1 MLSNTIG
8 SCDDAIN
15 IANSLHPFLMG
26 FPKINAQTVL
36 HVATLATMGFA
47 LWMMFVWVPTDINQG
62 VVQRILYIHVPVA
75 WVSMVAIVGV
85 AAASVIYLITKNET
99 WDRLAVSMA
108 EVGVMFGA
116 IMLISGMVWAK
127 PVWEVWWTGEA
138 KLTTALIL
146 FFIYVAYL
154 LFRAYFPPGDQRM
167 RLSAIIAII
176 GAIDT
181 PIIYYA
187 SVLWQEAHPPLVVGP
202 IAEEENLVAAEIGLT
217 LLVSVIAFTFLF
229 FSLLVARLGLARM
242 ETEHEVLKFQSS
254 RTTAGAS
261 S

>member
-1 MLSNTIG
+1 
-8 SCDDAIN
+8 
-15 IANSLHPFLMG
+15 MG
-26 FPKINAQTVL
+26 FLKIRAQTAL
-36 HVATLATMGFA
+36 HVATLVAMAFA

-75 WVSMVAIVGV
+75 WGSMVAIVGV
-85 AAASVIYLITKNET
+85 AVASVMYLITKREN
-99 WDRLAVSMA
+99 WDRLAAAMA
-108 EVGVMFGA
+108 EVGVVFGA

-154 LFRAYFPPGDQRM
+154 MFRAYFPPGDQRM

-187 SVLWQEAHPPLVVGP
+187 SVLWQEAHPPLIVGP
-202 IAEEENLVAAEIGLT
+202 IAEEENLVAAQIGLT
-217 LLVSVIAFTFLF
+217 LLVSVIAFSFLF
-229 FSLLVARLGLARM
+229 FSLLVTRLSLAKI
-242 ETEHEVLKFQSS
+242 EYDHEVLKYRISHPEMS
-254 RTTAGAS
+254 AT
-261 S
+261 

>member
-1 MLSNTIG
+1 
-8 SCDDAIN
+8 
-15 IANSLHPFLMG
+15 MG
-26 FPKINAQTVL
+26 PLKISAQTVL
-36 HVATLATMGFA
+36 HVATLIAMAFA
-47 LWMMFVWVPTDINQG
+47 LWMMFAWVPTDINQG
-62 VVQRILYIHVPVA
+62 VVQRILYIHVPTA

-85 AAASVIYLITKNET
+85 AAASVMYLITKREK

-116 IMLISGMVWAK
+116 VMLISGMVWAK

-154 LFRAYFPPGDQRM
+154 MFRAYFPAGDQRM

-187 SVLWQEAHPPLVVGP
+187 SNLWQEAHPPLVVGP
-202 IAEEENLVAAEIGLT
+202 VAEEENLVAAQIGLT

-229 FSLLVARLGLARM
+229 FSLLTARLGLARM
-242 ETEHEVLKFQSS
+242 ESEYQELEFQTS
-254 RTTAGAS
+254 RSVVSAN
-261 S
+261 

>member
-1 MLSNTIG
+1 
-8 SCDDAIN
+8 
-15 IANSLHPFLMG
+15 MG
-26 FPKINAQTVL
+26 IPKIRAQMVL
-36 HVATLATMGFA
+36 HVATLCTMAFA

-85 AAASVIYLITKNET
+85 AAASVWYLVTKNEI

-116 IMLISGMVWAK
+116 IMLVSGMVWAK

-154 LFRAYFPPGDQRM
+154 MFRAYFPAGDQRM

-217 LLVSVIAFTFLF
+217 LLVSVIAFTLLF
-229 FSLLVARLGLARM
+229 FSLLSARLGLARI
-242 ETEHEVLKFQSS
+242 ENEYEVLKFNLS
-254 RTTAGAS
+254 RSRVAAAR
-261 S
+261 

>member
-1 MLSNTIG
+1 
-8 SCDDAIN
+8 
-15 IANSLHPFLMG
+15 MG

-36 HVATLATMGFA
+36 HVATLSAMGFA
-47 LWMMFVWVPTDINQG
+47 LWMMFMWVPTDINQG

-85 AAASVIYLITKNET
+85 AAASVLYLVTKNST

-108 EVGVMFGA
+108 EVGVIFGA

-154 LFRAYFPPGDQRM
+154 MFRAYFPPGDQRM

-217 LLVSVIAFTFLF
+217 LLASVLAFTFLF
-229 FSLLVARLGLARM
+229 FSLLVARHGLAKM
-242 ETEHEVLKFQSS
+242 ESEHEVLKFQAS
-254 RTTAGAS
+254 RSLASAGK
-261 S
+261 

>member
-1 MLSNTIG
+1 
-8 SCDDAIN
+8 
-15 IANSLHPFLMG
+15 MG
-26 FPKINAQTVL
+26 FLKIRAQTVL
-36 HVATLATMGFA
+36 HVATLVAMAFA

-75 WVSMVAIVGV
+75 WVSMVAIIGV
-85 AAASVIYLITKNET
+85 AVASVAYLITKRET
-99 WDRLAVSMA
+99 WDRIAASMA

-146 FFIYVAYL
+146 FFVYVAYL
-154 LFRAYFPPGDQRM
+154 MFRAYFPPGDQRM
-167 RLSAIIAII
+167 RLAAIIAII

-202 IAEEENLVAAEIGLT
+202 VAEEENLVAGQIVLT

-229 FSLLVARLGLARM
+229 FSLLTARLGLAKM
-242 ETEHEVLKFQSS
+242 ENDHEVLKYRIGNPEMS
-254 RTTAGAS
+254 AS
-261 S
+261 

>member
-1 MLSNTIG
+1 
-8 SCDDAIN
+8 
-15 IANSLHPFLMG
+15 MG
-26 FPKINAQTVL
+26 FLKIRGQTVL
-36 HVATLATMGFA
+36 HVATLFAMAMA
-47 LWMMFVWVPTDINQG
+47 LWMMFIWVPTDINQG

-85 AAASVIYLITKNET
+85 AAASVFYLVTRNER
-99 WDRLAVSMA
+99 WDRLALSMA
-108 EVGVMFGA
+108 EVGVVFGA
-116 IMLISGMVWAK
+116 IMLISGMIWAK
-127 PVWEVWWTGEA
+127 PVWKVWWTGEA

-154 LFRAYFPPGDQRM
+154 MFRAYFPPGDQRM

-202 IAEEENLVAAEIGLT
+202 IAEEENLVAFEIGLT

-229 FSLLVARLGLARM
+229 FSLLASRLGLARV
-242 ETEHEVLKFQSS
+242 EGEYEELKIKSTVEPAS
-254 RTTAGAS
+254 AGR
-261 S
+261 

>member
-1 MLSNTIG
+1 
-8 SCDDAIN
+8 
-15 IANSLHPFLMG
+15 MG
-26 FPKINAQTVL
+26 FLKIRAQTAL
-36 HVATLATMGFA
+36 HVATLVAMAFA

-85 AAASVIYLITKNET
+85 AVASVMYLITKREN
-99 WDRLAVSMA
+99 WDRLAASMA
-108 EVGVMFGA
+108 EVGVVFGA

-154 LFRAYFPPGDQRM
+154 MFRAYFPPGDQRM

-187 SVLWQEAHPPLVVGP
+187 SVLWQEAHPPLIVGP
-202 IAEEENLVAAEIGLT
+202 IAEEENLVAAQIGLT
-217 LLVSVIAFTFLF
+217 LLVSVIAFSFLF
-229 FSLLVARLGLARM
+229 FSLLVTRLSLARI
-242 ETEHEVLKFQSS
+242 EHEHEVLNYRITHTEMSA
-254 RTTAGAS
+254 T
-261 S
+261 

>member
-1 MLSNTIG
+1 
-8 SCDDAIN
+8 
-15 IANSLHPFLMG
+15 MG
-26 FPKINAQTVL
+26 FLKIRAQTVL
-36 HVATLATMGFA
+36 HIATLVAMAFA

-75 WVSMVAIVGV
+75 WVSMVAIIGV
-85 AAASVIYLITKNET
+85 AAASVTYLITKHET
-99 WDRLAVSMA
+99 WDRIAASMA

-146 FFIYVAYL
+146 FFVYVAYL
-154 LFRAYFPPGDQRM
+154 MFRAYFPPGDQRM

-202 IAEEENLVAAEIGLT
+202 VAEEENLVAGQIVLT

-229 FSLLVARLGLARM
+229 FSLLTARLGLAKM
-242 ETEHEVLKFQSS
+242 ENDHEVLKYRIGHPEMSVS
-254 RTTAGAS
+254 
-261 S
+261 

>member
-1 MLSNTIG
+1 
-8 SCDDAIN
+8 
-15 IANSLHPFLMG
+15 MG
-26 FPKINAQTVL
+26 FPKIRAQTVL
-36 HVATLATMGFA
+36 HVATLVAMAFA

-85 AAASVIYLITKNET
+85 AAASVLYLVTKREV
-99 WDRLAVSMA
+99 WDRLALSMA

-116 IMLISGMVWAK
+116 IMLISGMIWAK

-154 LFRAYFPPGDQRM
+154 MFRAYFPLGDQRM

-202 IAEEENLVAAEIGLT
+202 VAEEENLVAAEIGLT
-217 LLVSVIAFTFLF
+217 LLVSVIAFTLLF
-229 FSLLVARLGLARM
+229 FSLLTTRNGLARTENEY
-242 ETEHEVLKFQSS
+242 ETLKFTMAKTEVAEVL
-254 RTTAGAS
+254 
-261 S
+261 

>member
-1 MLSNTIG
+1 
-8 SCDDAIN
+8 
-15 IANSLHPFLMG
+15 MG
-26 FPKINAQTVL
+26 FLKIRAQTAL
-36 HVATLATMGFA
+36 HVATLVAMAFA

-85 AAASVIYLITKNET
+85 AVASVMYLITKRDN
-99 WDRLAVSMA
+99 WDRLAASMA
-108 EVGVMFGA
+108 EVGVVFGA
-116 IMLISGMVWAK
+116 VMLISGMVWAK

-154 LFRAYFPPGDQRM
+154 MFRAYFPPGDQRM

-187 SVLWQEAHPPLVVGP
+187 SVLWQEAHPPLIVGP
-202 IAEEENLVAAEIGLT
+202 IAEEENLVAAQIGLT
-217 LLVSVIAFTFLF
+217 LLVSVIAFSFLF
-229 FSLLVARLGLARM
+229 FSLLVTRLSLAKI
-242 ETEHEVLKFQSS
+242 EYDHEVLKYRISHPEMS
-254 RTTAGAS
+254 AT
-261 S
+261 

>member
-1 MLSNTIG
+1 MVFSQIRT
-8 SCDDAIN
+8 
-15 IANSLHPFLMG
+15 
-26 FPKINAQTVL
+26 QTVL
-36 HVATLATMGFA
+36 HVATFIAMAFA

-62 VVQRILYIHVPVA
+62 VVQRILYIHVPAA

-85 AAASVIYLITKNET
+85 AAASVLYLVTKNER
-99 WDRLAVSMA
+99 WDRFAVSMA

-116 IMLISGMVWAK
+116 VMLISGMVWAK

-154 LFRAYFPPGDQRM
+154 MFRGYFPAGDQRM

-187 SVLWQEAHPPLVVGP
+187 SVLWQEAHPPLVIGP
-202 IAEEENLVAAEIGLT
+202 VAEEENLVAAQIGFT

-229 FSLLVARLGLARM
+229 FSLLTARLGLARM
-242 ETEHEVLKFQSS
+242 ESEYEVLKFRVS
-254 RTTAGAS
+254 AS
-261 S
+261 PASGGR

>member
-1 MLSNTIG
+1 
-8 SCDDAIN
+8 
-15 IANSLHPFLMG
+15 MG
-26 FPKINAQTVL
+26 FLKIRAQTVL
-36 HVATLATMGFA
+36 HVATLVAMAFA

-75 WVSMVAIVGV
+75 WVSMVAIIGV
-85 AAASVIYLITKNET
+85 AVASVAYLITKRET
-99 WDRLAVSMA
+99 WDRIAASMA

-146 FFIYVAYL
+146 FFVYVAYL
-154 LFRAYFPPGDQRM
+154 MFRAYFPPGDQRM

-202 IAEEENLVAAEIGLT
+202 VAEEENLVAGQIVLT

-229 FSLLVARLGLARM
+229 FSLLTARLGLAKM
-242 ETEHEVLKFQSS
+242 ENDHEVLKYRIGDPEMSVS
-254 RTTAGAS
+254 
-261 S
+261 

>member
-1 MLSNTIG
+1 
-8 SCDDAIN
+8 
-15 IANSLHPFLMG
+15 MG
-26 FPKINAQTVL
+26 FLKIRAQTVL
-36 HVATLATMGFA
+36 HVATLVAMAFA

-75 WVSMVAIVGV
+75 WVSMVAIIGV
-85 AAASVIYLITKNET
+85 AVASVAYLITKREA
-99 WDRLAVSMA
+99 WDRIAASMA

-146 FFIYVAYL
+146 FFVYVAYL
-154 LFRAYFPPGDQRM
+154 MFRAYFPPGDQRM

-202 IAEEENLVAAEIGLT
+202 VAEEENLVAGQIVLT

-229 FSLLVARLGLARM
+229 FSLLTARLGLAKM
-242 ETEHEVLKFQSS
+242 ENDHEVLKYRIGHPEMSVS
-254 RTTAGAS
+254 
-261 S
+261 

>member
-1 MLSNTIG
+1 
-8 SCDDAIN
+8 
-15 IANSLHPFLMG
+15 MG
-26 FPKINAQTVL
+26 IPKINAQTVL
-36 HVATLATMGFA
+36 HVTTLVAMGFA

-85 AAASVIYLITKNET
+85 AAASVLYLVTKNEA
-99 WDRLAVSMA
+99 WDCLAVSMA
-108 EVGVMFGA
+108 EIGVVFGA

-146 FFIYVAYL
+146 FFIYIAYL
-154 LFRAYFPPGDQRM
+154 MFRAYFPPGDQRM

-217 LLVSVIAFTFLF
+217 LLVSVIAFTLLF
-229 FSLLVARLGLARM
+229 FSLFVARLGLARM
-242 ETEHEVLKFQSS
+242 ENEHEVLKFQSTRS
-254 RTTAGAS
+254 TVSAGQ
-261 S
+261 

>member
-1 MLSNTIG
+1 
-8 SCDDAIN
+8 
-15 IANSLHPFLMG
+15 MG

-36 HVATLATMGFA
+36 HVATLLAMGFA
-47 LWMMFVWVPTDINQG
+47 LWMMFMWVPTDINQG

-85 AAASVIYLITKNET
+85 AAASVLYLVTKNST

-108 EVGVMFGA
+108 EVGVIFGA

-154 LFRAYFPPGDQRM
+154 MFRAYFPPGDQRM

-217 LLVSVIAFTFLF
+217 LLVSVLAFTSLF
-229 FSLLVARLGLARM
+229 FSLLVARHGLAKM
-242 ETEHEVLKFQSS
+242 ESEHEVLKFQAS
-254 RTTAGAS
+254 RSLASAGK
-261 S
+261 

>member
-1 MLSNTIG
+1 MEPL
-8 SCDDAIN
+8 
-15 IANSLHPFLMG
+15 
-26 FPKINAQTVL
+26 KISAQTVL
-36 HVATLATMGFA
+36 PVATLIAMAFA
-47 LWMMFVWVPTDINQG
+47 LWMMFAWVPTDINQG
-62 VVQRILYIHVPVA
+62 VVQRILYIHVPSA

-85 AAASVIYLITKNET
+85 AVASVLYLITKREA
-99 WDRLAVSMA
+99 WDRVAVSMA

-116 IMLISGMVWAK
+116 VMLISGMVWAK

-154 LFRAYFPPGDQRM
+154 MFRAYFPAGDQRM

-187 SVLWQEAHPPLVVGP
+187 SNLWQEAHPPLVVGP
-202 IAEEENLVAAEIGLT
+202 VAEEENLVAAQIGLT

-229 FSLLVARLGLARM
+229 FSLLTARLGLAKM
-242 ETEHEVLKFQSS
+242 ESEYEALEIQTS
-254 RTTAGAS
+254 RS
-261 S
+261 VVSPN

>member
-1 MLSNTIG
+1 
-8 SCDDAIN
+8 
-15 IANSLHPFLMG
+15 MG
-26 FPKINAQTVL
+26 PLKISAQTVL
-36 HVATLATMGFA
+36 HVATLIAMAFA
-47 LWMMFVWVPTDINQG
+47 LWMMFAWVPTDINQG
-62 VVQRILYIHVPVA
+62 VVQRILYIHVPTA

-85 AAASVIYLITKNET
+85 AAASVMYLITKREK

-116 IMLISGMVWAK
+116 VMLISGMVWAK

-154 LFRAYFPPGDQRM
+154 MFRAYFPAGDQRM

-187 SVLWQEAHPPLVVGP
+187 SNLWQEAHPPLVVGP
-202 IAEEENLVAAEIGLT
+202 VAEEENLVVAQIGLT

-229 FSLLVARLGLARM
+229 FSLLTARLGLARM
-242 ETEHEVLKFQSS
+242 ESQYEALEFQTS
-254 RTTAGAS
+254 RSAMSAN
-261 S
+261 

>member
-1 MLSNTIG
+1 MTAFSKLNSKML
-8 SCDDAIN
+8 
-15 IANSLHPFLMG
+15 LHG
-26 FPKINAQTVL
+26 
-36 HVATLATMGFA
+36 ATLLAMGSA

-85 AAASVIYLITKNET
+85 AGASVLYLIKKNEV

-108 EVGVMFGA
+108 EIGVMFGA

-154 LFRAYFPPGDQRM
+154 MFRAYFPPGDQRM

-187 SVLWQEAHPPLVVGP
+187 SVLWQEAHPPLIIGP
-202 IAEEENLVAAEIGLT
+202 AAEEENLVAAQIGLT
-217 LLVSVIAFTFLF
+217 LLVSVIAFTLLF
-229 FSLLVARLGLARM
+229 FSLLVERMGLARM
-242 ETEHEVLKFQSS
+242 ESEHAVLKFRLTRRSANAVS
-254 RTTAGAS
+254 
-261 S
+261 

>member
-1 MLSNTIG
+1 
-8 SCDDAIN
+8 
-15 IANSLHPFLMG
+15 MG
-26 FPKINAQTVL
+26 FPKIRAQTVL
-36 HVATLATMGFA
+36 HVVTLIAVAFA
-47 LWMMFVWVPTDINQG
+47 LWMMFLWVPTDINQG

-85 AAASVIYLITKNET
+85 AVASLLYLRTKNER

-108 EVGVMFGA
+108 EVGVIFGA
-116 IMLISGMVWAK
+116 IMLISGMIWAK

-154 LFRAYFPPGDQRM
+154 MFRAYFPAGDQRM
-167 RLSAIIAII
+167 RLAAIIAII

-202 IAEEENLVAAEIGLT
+202 VAEEENLVAAEIGLT
-217 LLVSVIAFTFLF
+217 LLVSVIAFTLLF
-229 FSLLVARLGLARM
+229 ISLLVTRLGLARV
-242 ETEHEVLKFQSS
+242 ESEYEELKFSMAKTS
-254 RTTAGAS
+254 VVGAR
-261 S
+261 

>member
-1 MLSNTIG
+1 
-8 SCDDAIN
+8 
-15 IANSLHPFLMG
+15 MG
-26 FPKINAQTVL
+26 FPKIRAQTVL
-36 HVATLATMGFA
+36 HVVTLIAVAFA
-47 LWMMFVWVPTDINQG
+47 LWMMFLWVPTDINQG

-85 AAASVIYLITKNET
+85 AVASLLYLRTKNDR

-116 IMLISGMVWAK
+116 IMLISGMIWAK

-154 LFRAYFPPGDQRM
+154 MFRAYFPAGDQRM
-167 RLSAIIAII
+167 RLAAIIAII

-202 IAEEENLVAAEIGLT
+202 VAEEENLVAAEIGLT
-217 LLVSVIAFTFLF
+217 LLVSVIAFTLLF
-229 FSLLVARLGLARM
+229 ISLLVTRLGLARV
-242 ETEHEVLKFQSS
+242 ESEYEELKFSMVKTS
-254 RTTAGAS
+254 VAGAR
-261 S
+261 

>member
-1 MLSNTIG
+1 MMALR
-8 SCDDAIN
+8 
-15 IANSLHPFLMG
+15 
-26 FPKINAQTVL
+26 KIDTQTLL
-36 HVATLATMGFA
+36 HVTTLIVMGFA
-47 LWMMFVWVPTDINQG
+47 LWMMFAWVPTDINQG

-85 AAASVIYLITKNET
+85 AIASILYLRTKNER

-108 EVGVMFGA
+108 EVGVLFGA

-154 LFRAYFPPGDQRM
+154 MFRAYFPPGDQRM
-167 RLSAIIAII
+167 RLAAIIAIL
-176 GAIDT
+176 GAIDS

-217 LLVSVIAFTFLF
+217 LLVSVIAFTLLF
-229 FSLLVARLGLARM
+229 FSLLTARLGLARI
-242 ETEHEVLKFQSS
+242 EGEHEALKFVSEKMKV
-254 RTTAGAS
+254 AEA
-261 S
+261 

>member
-1 MLSNTIG
+1 
-8 SCDDAIN
+8 
-15 IANSLHPFLMG
+15 MG
-26 FPKINAQTVL
+26 PLKISAQTVL
-36 HVATLATMGFA
+36 HFATLIAMAFA
-47 LWMMFVWVPTDINQG
+47 LWMMFAWVPTDINQG
-62 VVQRILYIHVPVA
+62 VVQRILYIHVPTA

-85 AAASVIYLITKNET
+85 AAASVMYLITKREK

-116 IMLISGMVWAK
+116 VMLISGMVWAK

-154 LFRAYFPPGDQRM
+154 MFRAYFPAGDQRM

-187 SVLWQEAHPPLVVGP
+187 SNLWQEAHPPLVVGP
-202 IAEEENLVAAEIGLT
+202 VAEEENLVVAQIGLT

-229 FSLLVARLGLARM
+229 FSLLTARLGLARM
-242 ETEHEVLKFQSS
+242 ESEYEALEFQTS
-254 RTTAGAS
+254 RS
-261 S
+261 VVSPN

>member
-1 MLSNTIG
+1 
-8 SCDDAIN
+8 
-15 IANSLHPFLMG
+15 MG
-26 FPKINAQTVL
+26 IPKIRAQTVL
-36 HVATLATMGFA
+36 HVATLVAMAFT

-85 AAASVIYLITKNET
+85 AAASVLYLVTKREV
-99 WDRLAVSMA
+99 WDRLALSMA

-116 IMLISGMVWAK
+116 IMLISGMIWAK

-154 LFRAYFPPGDQRM
+154 MFRAYFPPGDQRM

-202 IAEEENLVAAEIGLT
+202 VAEEENLVAAEIGLT
-217 LLVSVIAFTFLF
+217 LLVSVIAFTLLF
-229 FSLLVARLGLARM
+229 FSLLTTRNGLARTESEY
-242 ETEHEVLKFQSS
+242 ETLKFTMGKTEVAEVL
-254 RTTAGAS
+254 
-261 S
+261 

>member
-1 MLSNTIG
+1 
-8 SCDDAIN
+8 
-15 IANSLHPFLMG
+15 MG
-26 FPKINAQTVL
+26 FPKNHAQLVL
-36 HVATLATMGFA
+36 HVATMITMAIA
-47 LWMMFVWVPTDINQG
+47 LWMMFVWVPSDINQG
-62 VVQRILYIHVPVA
+62 VVQRIFYIHVPVA

-85 AAASVIYLITKNET
+85 AAASVLYLTTKREQ

-116 IMLISGMVWAK
+116 VMLISGMIWAK

-154 LFRAYFPPGDQRM
+154 MFRSYFPAGDQRM

-187 SVLWQEAHPPLVVGP
+187 SVLWQEAHPPLVIGP
-202 IAEEENLVAAEIGLT
+202 IAEEENLVAAQIGLT

-229 FSLLVARLGLARM
+229 FSLLAARLGLARM
-242 ETEHEVLKFQSS
+242 EHEYEVLKFRAS
-254 RTTAGAS
+254 RMATGAGS
-261 S
+261 

>member
-1 MLSNTIG
+1 MF
-8 SCDDAIN
+8 
-15 IANSLHPFLMG
+15 LHAAAFLAM
-26 FPKINAQTVL
+26 V
-36 HVATLATMGFA
+36 VA
-47 LWMMFVWVPTDINQG
+47 LWMMFAWVPTDINQG

-85 AAASVIYLITKNET
+85 AFASILYLKTKNEK

-138 KLTTALIL
+138 KLMTALIL

-154 LFRAYFPPGDQRM
+154 MFRAYFPPGDQRM
-167 RLSAIIAII
+167 RLAAIIAII

-202 IAEEENLVAAEIGLT
+202 VAQEENLVAAEIGLT
-217 LLVSVIAFTFLF
+217 LLVSVIAFTLLF
-229 FSLLVARLGLARM
+229 FSLMTARIGLARI
-242 ETEHEVLKFQSS
+242 ETEYEVLKLGIAITPVAEA
-254 RTTAGAS
+254 R
-261 S
+261 

>member
-1 MLSNTIG
+1 
-8 SCDDAIN
+8 
-15 IANSLHPFLMG
+15 MG
-26 FPKINAQTVL
+26 PLKISAQTVL
-36 HVATLATMGFA
+36 HVATLIAMAFA
-47 LWMMFVWVPTDINQG
+47 LWMMFAWVPTDINQG
-62 VVQRILYIHVPVA
+62 VIQRILYIHVPTA

-85 AAASVIYLITKNET
+85 AVASVLYLITKRAK

-116 IMLISGMVWAK
+116 VMLISGMVWAK

-154 LFRAYFPPGDQRM
+154 MFRAYFPAGDQRM

-187 SVLWQEAHPPLVVGP
+187 SNLWQEAHPPLVVGP
-202 IAEEENLVAAEIGLT
+202 VAEEENLVAAQIGLT

-229 FSLLVARLGLARM
+229 FSLLTARLGLARM
-242 ETEHEVLKFQSS
+242 ESEYEALEFQTS
-254 RTTAGAS
+254 RSAVSAN
-261 S
+261 

>member
-1 MLSNTIG
+1 
-8 SCDDAIN
+8 
-15 IANSLHPFLMG
+15 MG
-26 FPKINAQTVL
+26 PLKISAQTVL
-36 HVATLATMGFA
+36 HVATLIAMAFA
-47 LWMMFVWVPTDINQG
+47 LWMMFAWVPTDINQG
-62 VVQRILYIHVPVA
+62 VVQRILYIHVPTA

-85 AAASVIYLITKNET
+85 AVASVLYLITKREK

-116 IMLISGMVWAK
+116 VMLISGMVWAK

-154 LFRAYFPPGDQRM
+154 MFRAYFPTGDQRM

-187 SVLWQEAHPPLVVGP
+187 SNLWQEAHPPLVVGP
-202 IAEEENLVAAEIGLT
+202 VAEEENLVAAQIGLT

-229 FSLLVARLGLARM
+229 FSLLTARLGLARM
-242 ETEHEVLKFQSS
+242 ESEYQELEFQTS
-254 RTTAGAS
+254 RSVVSAN
-261 S
+261 

>member
-1 MLSNTIG
+1 
-8 SCDDAIN
+8 
-15 IANSLHPFLMG
+15 MG
-26 FPKINAQTVL
+26 FPKIHAQIVL
-36 HVATLATMGFA
+36 HVATMITMAIA
-47 LWMMFVWVPTDINQG
+47 LWMMFVWVPSDINQG
-62 VVQRILYIHVPVA
+62 VVQRIFYIHVPVA

-85 AAASVIYLITKNET
+85 AAASVLYLTTKREH
-99 WDRLAVSMA
+99 WDRLAVSLA

-116 IMLISGMVWAK
+116 VMLISGMIWAK

-154 LFRAYFPPGDQRM
+154 MFRSYFPAGDQRM

-187 SVLWQEAHPPLVVGP
+187 SVLWQEAHPPLVIGP
-202 IAEEENLVAAEIGLT
+202 VAEEENLVAMQIGLT
-217 LLVSVIAFTFLF
+217 FLVSLIAFTFLF
-229 FSLLVARLGLARM
+229 FSLLAARLGLARM
-242 ETEHEVLKFQSS
+242 EHEYEVLKFRAS
-254 RTTAGAS
+254 RMATGAGS
-261 S
+261 

>member
-1 MLSNTIG
+1 
-8 SCDDAIN
+8 
-15 IANSLHPFLMG
+15 MG

-36 HVATLATMGFA
+36 HVATLVAVGFA

-85 AAASVIYLITKNET
+85 AAASVAYLITKNDT
-99 WDRLAVSMA
+99 WDRVAVSMA

-154 LFRAYFPPGDQRM
+154 MFRAYFPPGDQRM

-229 FSLLVARLGLARM
+229 FSLMVARLGLARM
-242 ETEHEVLKFQSS
+242 EHEHEVLKFHAS
-254 RTTAGAS
+254 RMTAGAS

>member
-1 MLSNTIG
+1 MPLTALN
-8 SCDDAIN
+8 
-15 IANSLHPFLMG
+15 PMG
-26 FPKINAQTVL
+26 IPKIRAQSAL
-36 HVATLATMGFA
+36 HIATLIAMAFA

-62 VVQRILYIHVPVA
+62 VVQRILYTHVPVA

-85 AAASVIYLITKNET
+85 ATASVLYLITKNEV
-99 WDRLAVSMA
+99 WDRLALSTA
-108 EVGVMFGA
+108 EVGVVFGA
-116 IMLISGMVWAK
+116 LMLISGMVWAK

-154 LFRAYFPPGDQRM
+154 MFRAYFPPGDQRM

-217 LLVSVIAFTFLF
+217 LLVSVIAFTLLF
-229 FSLLVARLGLARM
+229 FSLLTTRLGLARM
-242 ETEHEVLKFQSS
+242 ESEYEVFKFKLSGTAVTEGQ
-254 RTTAGAS
+254 
-261 S
+261 

>member
-1 MLSNTIG
+1 
-8 SCDDAIN
+8 
-15 IANSLHPFLMG
+15 MG
-26 FPKINAQTVL
+26 FLKIRAQTVL
-36 HVATLATMGFA
+36 HVATLVAMAFA

-75 WVSMVAIVGV
+75 WVSMVAIIGV
-85 AAASVIYLITKNET
+85 AVASVAYLITKRET
-99 WDRLAVSMA
+99 WDRIAASMA

-146 FFIYVAYL
+146 FFVYVAYL
-154 LFRAYFPPGDQRM
+154 MFRAYFPPGDQRM

-202 IAEEENLVAAEIGLT
+202 VAEEENLVAGQIVLT

-229 FSLLVARLGLARM
+229 FSLLTARLGLAKM
-242 ETEHEVLKFQSS
+242 ENDHEVLKYRIGHPEMSVS
-254 RTTAGAS
+254 
-261 S
+261 